1 MSFLVGCRNKIENE
15 IADAQRCQK
24 DLENGWQRP
33 APCLFR
39 VDNQR
44 ERARR
49 QGAIDPLIDLPVE
62 MVWGLSLTMLLLER
76 SYWIVSYF
84 FIKFTKRKKCI
95 KFNDLGFKINAI
107 KHTAA
112 SVRTALSIC
121 FGSWQKEAETE
132 KVTGD
137 WTNAELK
144 ECADGKESTSIDS
157 KKQPEFE
164 TRTRLQLV
172 VNIAVENLHF
182 PKVCFLLNFVQA
194 FSCVCW
200 IWISYL

>member
-1 MSFLVGCRNKIENE
+1 MCRRTALVADVLSRRLSQQIENE

-76 SYWIVSYF
+76 SYWMVSYF
-84 FIKFTKRKKCI
+84 FLIHQTKEM
-95 KFNDLGFKINAI
+95 
-107 KHTAA
+107 H
-112 SVRTALSIC
+112 
-121 FGSWQKEAETE
+121 
-132 KVTGD
+132 
-137 WTNAELK
+137 
-144 ECADGKESTSIDS
+144 
-157 KKQPEFE
+157 
-164 TRTRLQLV
+164 
-172 VNIAVENLHF
+172 
-182 PKVCFLLNFVQA
+182 
-194 FSCVCW
+194 
-200 IWISYL
+200 